1 MPRSSQTRLGLASE
15 QPGTCTGP
23 PRLPSPQG
31 AEQEARMNA
40 FVPPGYL
47 SFDDAI
53 DRVAEITMLAR
64 ESTSP
69 AAHIAKGTFAKE
81 VAMTE
86 RRLLG
91 KEELRKRLHAEKIP
105 SAVITEDGSCHPTPG
120 HIWGG
125 EQWNEAL
132 YYNRIT
138 FPDNRYVSAY
148 VSGRPI
154 IPKDA
159 LEEAFNTDGPVKAET
174 HRRDVEIFS
183 LFKTASTANPQA
195 KRRRIYEIMRGL
207 QPNLFKNRREPTS
220 GKILS
225 DQSIGRIIREQQR
238 Q

>member
-1 MPRSSQTRLGLASE
+1 
-15 QPGTCTGP
+15 
-23 PRLPSPQG
+23 
-31 AEQEARMNA
+31 MND

-53 DRVAEITMLAR
+53 NRVAEITMLAR

-86 RRLLG
+86 QRPLG
-91 KEELRKRLHAEKIP
+91 KKELRKRLYAEKIP
-105 SAVITEDGSCHPTPG
+105 SAVIKEDGSYHPTPG
-120 HIWGG
+120 HIRGG
-125 EQWNEAL
+125 EQWNDAL

-138 FPDNRYVSAY
+138 FPVNRYVSAC

-159 LEEAFNTDGPVKAET
+159 LGEAFPPDGPAKAET
-174 HRRDVEIFS
+174 HRRDVEIYS
-183 LFKTASTANPQA
+183 LFKTARTANPKA
-195 KRRRIYEIMRGL
+195 KLERVYEIMKGM
-207 QPNLFKNRREPTS
+207 QPDLFKNRREPNS

-225 DQSIGRIIREQQR
+225 NQSIGRIIREQQR
-238 Q
+238 HKIATSPPHNSLIFNRLRFHNVATILI